1 MTCVI
6 AVDRSTGSPERL
18 IQAASHLGPCA
29 DVCLVHVIPSGR
41 TAEVEAGQRL
51 LRDAARSVQR
61 LDRTLVVTAR
71 MEIGEAAEQIVRVAE
86 ELGADLIVMASHGD
100 GDFPYLSGVGRTA
113 LATREQARRP
123 VLLVSSQEA
132 IFLGQESPL

>member
-18 IQAASHLGPCA
+18 LQAASRLGSPES
-29 DVCLVHVIPSGR
+29 VCLVHVIPSGR

-61 LDRTLVVTAR
+61 ADRTVAVTAR
-71 MEIGEAAEQIVRVAE
+71 LEIGDAAEQLVRVAD
-86 ELGADLIVMASHGD
+86 ELDSDVIVMASHGE
-100 GDFPYLSGVGRTA
+100 GDFPYLSGIGRTA
-113 LATREQARRP
+113 LATREQAHRP

-132 IFLGQESPL
+132 VLLGQ